1 MVLSV
6 HITITTIK
14 IALSS
19 FLLETII
26 IIVITTIIIITMT
39 IITMNKITTYLLD
52 IRPLL
57 PFAEDPAEGQVV
69 RRVCQHPGVDHYLKM
84 ITKVVIMITKIT
96 QQSHDN
102 IESVPKRRA
111 LNNDDEL

>member
-39 IITMNKITTYLLD
+39 IITMNKIITYLLD

-69 RRVCQHPGVDHYLKM
+69 CRVCQHSGVDHYLKM

-102 IESVPKRRA
+102 VESA
-111 LNNDDEL
+111 LNQDDD

>member
-14 IALSS
+14 IALSF

-26 IIVITTIIIITMT
+26 IIVITAIIIIMT
-39 IITMNKITTYLLD
+39 VILSNKITTYLLD

-57 PFAEDPAEGQVV
+57 PFAEDPAKGQVA

-84 ITKVVIMITKIT
+84 ISKVVIMITKIT

>member
-1 MVLSV
+1 
-6 HITITTIK
+6 
-14 IALSS
+14 
-19 FLLETII
+19 
-26 IIVITTIIIITMT
+26 MT

-57 PFAEDPAEGQVV
+57 ALAEDPAEGQVV
-69 RRVCQHPGVDHYLKM
+69 RRVCQHPGVDQYSKM

-102 IESVPKRRA
+102 VESALKRRA
-111 LNNDDEL
+111 LNHDDD